1 MAEEPLEPTKKRFLF
16 WRILFTALAYG
27 GVALIL
33 AVMAALTVAFIVYDS
48 VVRDGQPG
56 PLVEVTIPQGA
67 TGREIGVLLKEAG
80 LVDREGFFRI
90 ALRLDETQQPIKHGV
105 YELPKGLSAL
115 QLLHLM
121 YKGPDHSLTSGQIKI
136 TIPEGLS
143 IAQAAALFPNPQAFI
158 ETCADK
164 DLLARLN
171 LTTPTL
177 EGFLMPDTYFFDTQ
191 PPEAVMV
198 RRMVEHFEKKYTA
211 LLAEIPE
218 AGQYE
223 KLKIIT
229 VASLVEEEAKSPE
242 ERPKIAAVIY
252 NRLDKKM
259 PLQLDSTLQYALNKY
274 GQRMLDQDK
283 EADSPYNTY
292 KRAGLPPGPIASPGL
307 DSIRA
312 ALQPAQAKYL
322 YFVSNAD
329 GKTHTFST
337 TLAEHQKAVARYRSE
352 IAKQRRD
359 LTLGR

>member
-1 MAEEPLEPTKKRFLF
+1 MAEESLEPTKKRFLF
-16 WRILFTALAYG
+16 WRILVTALAYG

-33 AVMAALTVAFIVYDS
+33 TVMAALTVAFIVYDS

-56 PLVEVTIPQGA
+56 PRIEVTIPQGA
-67 TGREIGVLLKEAG
+67 TGCEIGVLLKKAG
-80 LVDREGFFRI
+80 LLDREGFFRI
-90 ALRLDETQQPIKHGV
+90 ALRLDGTQQPIKHGV

-121 YKGPDHSLTSGQIKI
+121 YKGPDHSLTADQIKI
-136 TIPEGLS
+136 TVPEGLS
-143 IAQAAALFPNPQAFI
+143 IPQTAALFPNPPAFI
-158 ETCADK
+158 EACADK

-177 EGFLMPDTYFFDTQ
+177 EGFLMPDTYFFDSQ
-191 PPEAVMV
+191 PSEAAMV
-198 RRMVEHFEKKYTA
+198 RRMVEHFEKRYAA

-229 VASLVEEEAKSPE
+229 VASLVEEEAKATE

-292 KRAGLPPGPIASPGL
+292 KRAGLPPGPIASPGV

-352 IAKQRRD
+352 ITKQRRE
-359 LTLGR
+359 LTSGH